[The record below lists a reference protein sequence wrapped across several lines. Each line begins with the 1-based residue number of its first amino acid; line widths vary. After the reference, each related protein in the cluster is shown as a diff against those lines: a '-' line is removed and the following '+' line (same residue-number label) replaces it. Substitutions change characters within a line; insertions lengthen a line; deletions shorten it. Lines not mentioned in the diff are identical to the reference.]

1 MVAKLAE
8 LRARGQGV
16 IESLSS
22 IQLETLLEVQ
32 KRLSAL
38 NGRRQR
44 AFRVPSPDLAARF
57 LVSDFLGTDQAQ
69 TTGSVRIDSASATL
83 RERAESGQIN
93 IKSTRFSTSWGTI
106 QKAGGLYQ
114 VSSDSPPVGTFDLEL
129 DPPLNLSLLSFDMVS
144 TPSTPEVSVGVSE
157 NGVTFAPAS
166 SIALNGY
173 RINAWL
179 VPQTVRFVRLTIN
192 PTHPD
197 TLGGSVYTFGLTSVS
212 GWTIDFH
219 LRSEW
224 VSKPVLARPHSL
236 FWKFLADS
244 DPGLSYF
251 LSLGTQAAQQVSPG
265 DGALA
270 LHRRVVTIRF
280 RCRLS
285 L

>member
-1 MVAKLAE
+1 M
-8 LRARGQGV
+8 
-16 IESLSS
+16 
-22 IQLETLLEVQ
+22 
-32 KRLSAL
+32 
-38 NGRRQR
+38 
-44 AFRVPSPDLAARF
+44 
-57 LVSDFLGTDQAQ
+57 
-69 TTGSVRIDSASATL
+69 
-83 RERAESGQIN
+83 
-93 IKSTRFSTSWGTI
+93 
-106 QKAGGLYQ
+106 
-114 VSSDSPPVGTFDLEL
+114 
-129 DPPLNLSLLSFDMVS
+129 
-144 TPSTPEVSVGVSE
+144 
-157 NGVTFAPAS
+157 
-166 SIALNGY
+166 
-173 RINAWL
+173 
-179 VPQTVRFVRLTIN
+179 RFVRLTVN

>member
-1 MVAKLAE
+1 M
-8 LRARGQGV
+8 
-16 IESLSS
+16 
-22 IQLETLLEVQ
+22 
-32 KRLSAL
+32 
-38 NGRRQR
+38 
-44 AFRVPSPDLAARF
+44 
-57 LVSDFLGTDQAQ
+57 
-69 TTGSVRIDSASATL
+69 
-83 RERAESGQIN
+83 
-93 IKSTRFSTSWGTI
+93 
-106 QKAGGLYQ
+106 
-114 VSSDSPPVGTFDLEL
+114 GTFDLEL
-129 DPPLNLSLLSFDMVS
+129 DPPLNLSLLSFDVVS

-157 NGVTFAPAS
+157 TGVTFSPAS
-166 SIALNGY
+166 SLALNGY

-179 VPQTVRFVRLTIN
+179 VPATVRFVRLVIS

-265 DGALA
+265 DVVSVPGVSSVVQSPVALDSSGLLSYALPGDGALA
-270 LHRRVVTIRF
+270 LHRRVCHHPVPLPPESLEHGPEPLSIRL
-280 RCRLS
+280 RRES
-285 L
+285 RAGGEKAGKSRADRKKPGVSGKRVPPEGPAYRGA